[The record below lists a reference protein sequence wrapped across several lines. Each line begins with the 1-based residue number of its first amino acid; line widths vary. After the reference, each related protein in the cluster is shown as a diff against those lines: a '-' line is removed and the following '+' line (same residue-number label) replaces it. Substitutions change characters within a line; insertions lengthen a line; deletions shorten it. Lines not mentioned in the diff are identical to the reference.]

1 MVADTYYYDLL
12 GTDPS
17 ASPAELKK
25 AYRKASLANHPDKNP
40 GDEEASARFQEI
52 NAAYEVLSDPSSRAS
67 YDEWGPD
74 GPGGGPGGAGGGPD
88 MDDLFAQ
95 MFGGGMGMGGAGMGG
110 MGGRG
115 GPRRKP
121 PRGEDSIIDYDV
133 TLSDL
138 YLGRVAN
145 FNLSKQIIC
154 PSCSGSGGKP
164 GTQPRECV
172 KCKGQ
177 GRCQQMRSM
186 GGGMIAQSWAV
197 CDACAGEG
205 SKVRDKDVCRK
216 CKGGKTIKDRQ
227 KLELRIER
235 GMVDGQTIIFK
246 GQNDEEPGVPQAGDI
261 IFRLKLQENE
271 AFQVKGLDL
280 MTTITLPLREALLGF
295 EEPQTVLVHL
305 DGRHVQLSKPG
316 GKVTRPGSVDRLVG
330 QGMPRERDLGP
341 RGDLYIKWAIAFPAD
356 GWLEGRGEAHRA
368 LSSVLPPPM
377 GCPAQ

>member
-1 MVADTYYYDLL
+1 
-12 GTDPS
+12 
-17 ASPAELKK
+17 
-25 AYRKASLANHPDKNP
+25 
-40 GDEEASARFQEI
+40 
-52 NAAYEVLSDPSSRAS
+52 
-67 YDEWGPD
+67 
-74 GPGGGPGGAGGGPD
+74 
-88 MDDLFAQ
+88 
-95 MFGGGMGMGGAGMGG
+95 
-110 MGGRG
+110 
-115 GPRRKP
+115 
-121 PRGEDSIIDYDV
+121 
-133 TLSDL
+133 
-138 YLGRVAN
+138 
-145 FNLSKQIIC
+145 
-154 PSCSGSGGKP
+154 
-164 GTQPRECV
+164 
-172 KCKGQ
+172 
-177 GRCQQMRSM
+177 
-186 GGGMIAQSWAV
+186 MIAQSWAV

-216 CKGGKTIKDRQ
+216 CKGGKTVKDRQ

-235 GMVDGQTIIFK
+235 GMVDGQTIVFK

-368 LSSVLPPPM
+368 LSSVLPPPRNFAAVDGDGEGEEEGEGKEDVSDAVEDAGKGEEFGRNQPTQRRDQGQEDGAGFWEDETEGPRM